1 MNNSNKKLL
10 KTWALVIL
18 CMELFF
24 SLQQSVCA
32 QRQNADSLFMVARQ
46 AANSGNRE
54 VALRTCQAIVKDYPD
69 YCDARLL
76 MARIYLWNKEYD
88 LARPQIKMVMD
99 AKPNYFDVWDA
110 QTDLSLWSADYA
122 SCLNECER
130 GLSLFHSNK
139 QLLLKKA
146 QAYNGLQKPELEN
159 ETLDLL
165 LAVDPQNEVALKMQ
179 KSLRDRLLKNRLSI
193 SYSYDYYQNRVLEP
207 WQMLYLQYSRK
218 VPAGTLVGRFNYAKR
233 FGIDGMQGEA
243 DVYFKIS
250 NWNYGYLNVGYSNQS
265 IFPQLRLG
273 GEFYQKL
280 PSAFEASLGVRYLD
294 YKTSDVVLYTAYLG
308 KYMSSWWL
316 SGRAYFKLESNTSVT
331 ALLQARYYIATRDD
345 YWGIRFNYGISPD
358 ERTNALSAVAVVSL
372 KSSGVRL
379 EYSRQIDSRIV
390 VNGAAMYNNMEWT
403 ANRYRNVFSGELIL
417 SYQF

>member
-1 MNNSNKKLL
+1 MS
-10 KTWALVIL
+10 L
-18 CMELFF
+18 CMGDFF
-24 SLQQSVCA
+24 SLQNVCA
-32 QRQNADSLFMVARQ
+32 QRQNADSLLMVARQ

-54 VALRTCQAIVKDYPD
+54 EALRTCQIVVKNHPD
-69 YCDARLL
+69 YWDARLL
-76 MARIYLWNKEYD
+76 MARVYLWNKEYD
-88 LARPQIKMVMD
+88 LARPHIKMVMN

-110 QTDLSLWSADYA
+110 QTDLSLWSGDYA
-122 SCLNECER
+122 ACLNECER

-179 KSLRDRLLKNRLSI
+179 KSLRDRLRKNRLTI

-207 WQMLYLQYSRK
+207 WRMLYLQYSRK
-218 VPAGTLVGRFNYAKR
+218 ISAGTLVGRFNYAKR
-233 FGIDGMQGEA
+233 FGIDGVQGEA
-243 DVYFKIS
+243 DAYLKIS

-265 IFPQLRLG
+265 IFPRLRLG

-280 PSAFEASLGVRYLD
+280 PSAFEASLGARYLD
-294 YKTSDVVLYTAYLG
+294 YRTSNVVLYTAYLG
-308 KYMSSWWL
+308 KYMSNWWL

-345 YWGIRFNYGISPD
+345 YWGLRLNYGISPD
-358 ERTNALSAVAVVSL
+358 ERTNALSTVAVARL

-379 EYSRQIDSRIV
+379 EYSKQIYSRFV
-390 VNGAAMYNNMEWT
+390 VNGAAMYNNTEWT